1 MLNHRLQVD
10 DPSQRHTL
18 NYAKKAAA
26 FEWSRQT
33 ISDECNVPRYSESPL
48 QEAQS
53 SLAFRA
59 YQAPIRVQVPL
70 AFPAFVGDQP
80 TLYIGA
86 GGIGAITN
94 ISDYYYSCSYQ
105 QMWA

>member
-48 QEAQS
+48 QEARPT
-53 SLAFRA
+53 LAF
-59 YQAPIRVQVPL
+59 I
-70 AFPAFVGDQP
+70 
-80 TLYIGA
+80 
-86 GGIGAITN
+86 
-94 ISDYYYSCSYQ
+94 
-105 QMWA
+105 